1 LQSCSV
7 SEYVSG
13 IERTCAMSWFRKDR
27 QQDVWEVADD
37 QPLGDIGAAHKIRE
51 ICASA
56 AAIAEAM
63 AAAGGRNAE
72 QKRAA
77 DAERYQAAI
86 KRALEIAMQ
95 ISDDSMRDIS
105 VSQII
110 RLCVKVDHLKTAR
123 VLLRAIQLEKMRAE
137 LIAECPALIDQ
148 NAAS

>member
-1 LQSCSV
+1 
-7 SEYVSG
+7 
-13 IERTCAMSWFRKDR
+13 MSWFQRDR
-27 QQDVWEVADD
+27 QPEVWEVADD

-77 DAERYQAAI
+77 DAERYQAGI
-86 KRALEIAMQ
+86 KRAIEIAMQ
-95 ISDDSMRDIS
+95 ISDDSMRDVS

-110 RLCVKVDHLKTAR
+110 RLSVKMDHLKTAR
-123 VLLRAIQLEKMRAE
+123 VLLRTIRSGKTRAE
-137 LIAECPALIDQ
+137 LIAENPALLDQ
-148 NAAS
+148 DAAN

>member
-1 LQSCSV
+1 
-7 SEYVSG
+7 
-13 IERTCAMSWFRKDR
+13 MSWFRKDR
-27 QQDVWEVADD
+27 QPEVWEVADD
-37 QPLGDIGAAHKIRE
+37 QPLGDIGAAHKIRD

-63 AAAGGRNAE
+63 AAAGGRKAE

-77 DAERYQAAI
+77 DTERYRAGI

-123 VLLRAIQLEKMRAE
+123 VLLRALRSEKTRTE
-137 LIAECPALIDQ
+137 LIEACPALIDQ
-148 NAAS
+148 DAAN

>member
-27 QQDVWEVADD
+27 QPEVWEVADD
-37 QPLGDIGAAHKIRE
+37 QPLGDIGAAQKIRE
-51 ICASA
+51 ICTSA
-56 AAIAEAM
+56 ATIAEAM

-77 DAERYQAAI
+77 DAERYQAGI

-110 RLCVKVDHLKTAR
+110 TLCVKVDHLITAR
-123 VLLRAIQLEKMRAE
+123 VLLRTIRSEKMRAE
-137 LIAECPALIDQ
+137 LMAEYPALIDQ
-148 NAAS
+148 DAAS